1 MPNRVRRTWGLVATG
16 SVLAGLAFGCS
27 ANEKD
32 PGNQFGQPDSGTGI
46 QVDVGN
52 GFDAEQEGSVLD
64 PDAACAA
71 VAEQATVT
79 PVNLYVMYDKSSSMG
94 PTKTSTKWAGA
105 RNGLKAFVDDPGS
118 AGLRIALN
126 FFPHPTTIEK
136 CKSDWYIAPVV
147 PFDVLPKNAGP
158 IVAAVDAEEPNGFQ
172 TPMYPALGGAIRK
185 LIDEIAARPGEA
197 GAVLLVTDGEPAGP
211 ETMCGT
217 VNPEDP
223 AVIAGHAATGLSK
236 GIKTFVVGLPGVN
249 VSIANQIAVAG
260 GTTAAI
266 LATDPTNVEKNF
278 KDALATVRG
287 KTLPCEFPLPT
298 KVEKGEVSFGLVNVA
313 YSKGGAPPATTI
325 PQDPAC
331 KDAGWRYDDASKP
344 TKIVLCPKTCE
355 EVRADPKAKIDIL
368 LGCKTEIK

>member
-1 MPNRVRRTWGLVATG
+1 MSIRVRRTWGLAAAC
-16 SVLAGLAFGCS
+16 SVLAGLAAGC

-32 PGNQFGQPDSGTGI
+32 SGFDRPDTGDGLQI
-46 QVDVGN
+46 DVGP
-52 GFDAEQEGSVLD
+52 GADGEPLD
-64 PDAACAA
+64 PDAACGA

-79 PVNLYVMYDKSSSMG
+79 PVSLYVMYDKSSSMG
-94 PTKTSTKWAGA
+94 PLKTSTKWAGA

-126 FFPHPTTIEK
+126 FFPRPITTEQ
-136 CKSDWYIAPVV
+136 CKSDGYVAPVV

-158 IVAAVDAEEPNGFQ
+158 IVAAVDAEEPDGFQ

-185 LIDEIAARPGEA
+185 LMDEVAARPGEA

-211 ETMCGT
+211 DGCP
-217 VNPEDP
+217 VNAEDP
-223 AVIAGHAATGLSK
+223 TVIAGHAATGLSK

-249 VSIANQIAVAG
+249 VSIANQIAAAG
-260 GTTAAI
+260 GTGSAI

-287 KTLPCEFPLPT
+287 KALPCEFALPT
-298 KVEKGEVSFGLVNVA
+298 KVEKGEVSYGLVNVS
-313 YSKGGAPPATTI
+313 YGKGGATPGETI
-325 PQDPAC
+325 PQDAAC
-331 KDAGWRYDDASKP
+331 AAEGWRYDSTTKP

-355 EVRADPKAKIDIL
+355 EVRGDPKAKIDIL